1 MGPSVMRMSKS
12 DGRPRLP
19 RLGLLHPGDFRLLSM
34 PDRRLACA
42 LRPRLPTG
50 DMPTLSPPPPDLLES
65 AALFL
70 DFDGTLVD
78 LADSPDSIRVSPGL
92 GPLLDRLRRRLE
104 GRLAIVSGRSLADLE
119 RHMPLSG
126 IAFSGSHGLEL
137 RLADGTCLP
146 LSVPIGLDDVR
157 ERVIRFAARDP
168 GLLVEEKP
176 VGIALHFRRAP
187 HEAERAAALMEGLA
201 AERGWTVQHGNMV
214 AELRPR
220 GATKGDALR
229 AFMTE
234 PKFLDARPVFVGDD
248 LTDEHAFEA
257 AAGLGGAGVLVGPP
271 RDTAALYRL
280 ESVAAVARWLE
291 AAA

>member
-1 MGPSVMRMSKS
+1 MA
-12 DGRPRLP
+12 RL
-19 RLGLLHPGDFRLLSM
+19 DS
-34 PDRRLACA
+34 
-42 LRPRLPTG
+42 
-50 DMPTLSPPPPDLLES
+50 PPPDLLDG

-78 LADSPDSIRVSPGL
+78 LAETPDSIRVSPQL
-92 GPLLDRLRRRLE
+92 GPLLDRLRRRLD

-119 RHMPLSG
+119 RHIPSSG

-137 RLADGTCLP
+137 RLADGTRLP

-157 ERVIRFAARDP
+157 ERVKRFADGAD

-176 VGIALHFRRAP
+176 AGIALHYRLAP
-187 HEAERAAALMEGLA
+187 GESERAARFMDALA
-201 AERGWTVQHGNMV
+201 AERGWTVQRGNQV
-214 AELRPR
+214 VELRPS

-234 PKFLDARPVFVGDD
+234 PEFLAARPVFVGDD

-257 AAGLGGAGVLVGPP
+257 ASDLGGAGVLVGPL
-271 RDTAALYRL
+271 RETAARYRL
-280 ESVAAVARWLE
+280 DSVPAVAQWLRQ
-291 AAA
+291 AA